1 MEHGESGYIA
11 KDGCIRVM
19 TGVRWRDGRKFV
31 KYGESEKKKNSQR
44 RLYKGHDRR
53 WMEGWK
59 KFCIAWAGIVNK

>member
-31 KYGESEKKKNSQR
+31 KYGESEKKKIAKDGCTR
-44 RLYKGHDRR
+44 VLIGV
-53 WMEGWK
+53 GWR
-59 KFCIAWAGIVNK
+59 AGRNFV